1 MELQTLK
8 KKTTLLETFF
18 TEEVGAYYNINLT
31 QNFVPGYMFQVIN
44 GKKYQVN
51 EKIGLPENARFTD
64 VIAYWKKMV
73 REAEQ
78 PAYSDFLNIPHLM
91 QQFHNRIEHVSHR
104 YWTKNTL
111 LEPMYAEQHIVM
123 YQDEETGDILGFS
136 YILDRTEHYY
146 AEQYR
151 QRLEKDNKNLN
162 ALLHVEKQYTQVLS
176 ALSKIYCQ
184 IFSVNI
190 PGDLHT
196 ELYHGNSAL
205 SPREKTKGAQ
215 AAFNR
220 MTEIA
225 VDSAYREGMKAFVDF
240 TTLPARL
247 ENTDYVNHTFLS
259 TDRKWVLATFIVQN
273 RDSLSVVTDVLFTL
287 TDITKTQ
294 KEEEKQKQLLRDAA
308 QMADS
313 ANKAK
318 SQFMLSMSH
327 DIRTP
332 LNGIIGLLEI
342 NGEHLDN
349 YALLK
354 ENHPRLVAAC
364 DHLLSLVNDILQFSK
379 LEEGSVQFEKESVD
393 LKRLSNEVGTLVN
406 MEAQKYNISLE
417 FPQQDLPYPHVLS
430 SPLHLKQIFMN
441 IYSNCIR
448 YNRKNGKI
456 TTEVRFLGCD
466 RNIVTYQW
474 CISDT
479 GIGMSKEFLSHIF
492 EPFAQ
497 ENTKVISN
505 RSGTGLGMSIVKR
518 LLEGMNGSI
527 QISST
532 SGKGST
538 FLLTIPFEITD
549 LVPVSDAHPSQ
560 ITGSLTG
567 IHLLLVE
574 DNDLNCEIAEFRLK
588 EAGAIVTSA
597 SDGKEAL
604 DLFLKEP
611 PHTFDAI
618 VMDIL
623 MPVLNGLDATRA
635 IRSSEKEDAE
645 TIPIIA
651 LTANAFHENIA
662 ECYEAGMN
670 AHIAKPFH
678 IQNAIDVLKR
688 LVPVH

>member
-1 MELQTLK
+1 
-8 KKTTLLETFF
+8 
-18 TEEVGAYYNINLT
+18 
-31 QNFVPGYMFQVIN
+31 
-44 GKKYQVN
+44 
-51 EKIGLPENARFTD
+51 
-64 VIAYWKKMV
+64 
-73 REAEQ
+73 
-78 PAYSDFLNIPHLM
+78 
-91 QQFHNRIEHVSHR
+91 
-104 YWTKNTL
+104 
-111 LEPMYAEQHIVM
+111 
-123 YQDEETGDILGFS
+123 
-136 YILDRTEHYY
+136 
-146 AEQYR
+146 
-151 QRLEKDNKNLN
+151 
-162 ALLHVEKQYTQVLS
+162 
-176 ALSKIYCQ
+176 
-184 IFSVNI
+184 
-190 PGDLHT
+190 
-196 ELYHGNSAL
+196 
-205 SPREKTKGAQ
+205 
-215 AAFNR
+215 

-247 ENTDYVNHTFLS
+247 EKTDYVNHTFLS